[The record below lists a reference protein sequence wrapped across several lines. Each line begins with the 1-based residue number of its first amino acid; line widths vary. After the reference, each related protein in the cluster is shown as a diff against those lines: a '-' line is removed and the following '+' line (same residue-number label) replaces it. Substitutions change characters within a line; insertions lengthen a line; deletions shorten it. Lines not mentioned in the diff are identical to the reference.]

1 MNPTGLILSRSRM
14 QVSTD
19 ARIAHM
25 IDLFFNGRWFW
36 LFILLIIVSKI
47 YMPRFE
53 DGFESSI
60 YALPI
65 ALQEKCSD
73 IIDYAAAELRDVCDG
88 FQSTINCPVLSSLAS
103 ADRTKAVALNWFVI
117 CHLHFLLYISPKYHD
132 RLLGYIIYILIYIT
146 PPGFY
151 MLLNTV
157 AIFLEPLQLMIKEY
171 AVTSVFRLN
180 GLYYPVDITTEE
192 SAPLNSFPWIKP
204 SNFIRSMVRMNDLD
218 HLLGG
223 FTLPQARGRLVDF
236 WAKYRVLFPR
246 HQLWEDVDAGRKT
259 LLVVSQF
266 SYMVTRGSHTRKMDY
281 WFWVSKEFGDMDHPK
296 GTWTTGLWMK
306 ESPSTSY
313 ELDSKRGCWFAYVL
327 RSIFGFQNICWN
339 HACMDFQCFVT

>member
-1 MNPTGLILSRSRM
+1 MALNHL
-14 QVSTD
+14 
-19 ARIAHM
+19 
-25 IDLFFNGRWFW
+25 
-36 LFILLIIVSKI
+36 
-47 YMPRFE
+47 
-53 DGFESSI
+53 

-132 RLLGYIIYILIYIT
+132 RLLGYIIYILIYIYIT

-246 HQLWEDVDAGRKT
+246 HQLWEDVDAGRKDPACCVPILIHGDEGVT
-259 LLVVSQF
+259 YKKNGLLVLSFQGVWGHGSSKRNVDYRAVDEGIPLNFLRTGFQ
-266 SYMVTRGSHTRKMDY
+266 TRMLICVCPKEY
-281 WFWVSKEFGDMDHPK
+281 FWVSKHMLESCMHGLPMFRDLTIFMLVHGFESSIQKVLGLACQFRKLCVHP
-296 GTWTTGLWMK
+296 
-306 ESPSTSY
+306 
-313 ELDSKRGCWFAYVL
+313 V
-327 RSIFGFQNICWN
+327 
-339 HACMDFQCFVT
+339 